1 MPDKLEDS
9 GGRRRWLRPAMWTL
23 AILLV
28 AFAALGVF
36 EMVSGPAA
44 ISYSDFLDQL
54 DAGNVASVTFQG
66 TQIDGNFKHTIGEP
80 HANTAASQEIFRSRV
95 PDFGDP
101 ALLPELRKQHVA
113 IDVVSSSNWT
123 RLLAG
128 LPWPMLLLM
137 GAALIA
143 GLVRLARGGKAS
155 GSTVSMHPMQGILGL
170 ISGFFGKGTEGTTT
184 QRNGHDAPP

>member
-1 MPDKLEDS
+1 VPDKIEDS
-9 GGRRRWLRPAMWTL
+9 GGRRRWLRPAVWTL
-23 AILLV
+23 AVLLV
-28 AFAALGVF
+28 AFAAFGAF
-36 EMVSGPAA
+36 EMINGPAA

-54 DAGNVASVTFQG
+54 DGGNVASVTFQG
-66 TQIDGNFKHTIGEP
+66 TQIDGHFKQPIGALHSNAVAP
-80 HANTAASQEIFRSRV
+80 QEIFRSRV

-113 IDVVSSSNWT
+113 IDVVSSSSWT

-143 GLVRLARGGKAS
+143 GLVRLARGGSAS
-155 GSTVSMHPMQGILGL
+155 GTADSTHPMQGMLGL
-170 ISGFFGKGTEGTTT
+170 ISGFFSKGQEGTTA
-184 QRNGHDAPP
+184 QRDGHDAP